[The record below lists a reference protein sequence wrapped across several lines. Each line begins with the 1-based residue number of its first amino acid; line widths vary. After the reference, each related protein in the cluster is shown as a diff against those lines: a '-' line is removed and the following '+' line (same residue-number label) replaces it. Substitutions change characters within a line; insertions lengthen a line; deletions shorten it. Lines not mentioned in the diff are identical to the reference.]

1 MPGKGDYGADPVA
14 PEGYVPAVWGKGQY
28 GPGSKEYRAWDEGW
42 QANVAGAAKNT
53 VPYTLEGRPAEY
65 DAWIAGWEE
74 ANAARGIRRQPAVT
88 K

>member
-28 GPGSKEYRAWDEGW
+28 YPGSKEYRAWDEGFT
-42 QANVAGAAKNT
+42 ANVGGAAKDT
-53 VPYTLEGRPAEY
+53 VPYTTDLPAEY

-74 ANAARGIRRQPAVT
+74 AKAARPRKYMPAA
-88 K
+88 KK